1 MRGMDLDHDEASH
14 RYRLLRDG
22 TVVSYADYQVT
33 DDGRTLVF
41 HHTLTEPE
49 HRGRGYAGELVG
61 RALDDVRAS
70 GRSVVATC
78 WYVAG
83 FIDTHPEYKDL
94 LA

>member
-1 MRGMDLDHDEASH
+1 MELEHDEAGH

-22 TVVSYADYQVT
+22 AVVSYADYRV
-33 DDGRTLVF
+33 DGSTLVF

-49 HRGRGYAGELVG
+49 HRGHGFAAELV
-61 RALDDVRAS
+61 RDALDDVRAS

-78 WYVAG
+78 WYVAR
-83 FIDTHPEYKDL
+83 FINTHPEYKDL